1 MNESKILV
9 ILIDDIIISVGVEK
23 MVCQTSGQW
32 SGAQPKCHKASG
44 ITYNGFLFTQDQ
56 NDTNCTRICLEQ
68 IVPQNHPSKNISFNN
83 TCVFLFYIL

>member
-1 MNESKILV
+1 MNEFKILV

-44 ITYNGFLFTQDQ
+44 IMG
-56 NDTNCTRICLEQ
+56 
-68 IVPQNHPSKNISFNN
+68 
-83 TCVFLFYIL
+83 